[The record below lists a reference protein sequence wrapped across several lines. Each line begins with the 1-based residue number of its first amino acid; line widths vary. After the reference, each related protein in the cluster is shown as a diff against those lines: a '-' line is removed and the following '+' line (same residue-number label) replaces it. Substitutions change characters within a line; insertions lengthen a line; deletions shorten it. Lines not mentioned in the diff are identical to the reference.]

1 MKRILT
7 VLVGV
12 CLWGGCV
19 LAGPQAPAGGPRKPG
34 AAPKRKGLVQLPHL
48 RVDLVKREVIFDA
61 NVCLRKG
68 FLELLV
74 CRRPA
79 KGVQSKEHESILSTD
94 ARGADIHAALM
105 LLGLTR
111 GKPAELMPAREGQRG
126 VALPPRGPELKVI
139 LRWKDADG
147 KQHQAEPAKWLAAP
161 KGRKQPPTDKW
172 VFVGSEIM
180 PDGKYW
186 ADSSGDIISLSNFA
200 SAVIDVPF
208 KSTSVNDFL
217 EFITNAEA
225 IPPKGTRVEVVLTPL
240 PGAAGAEHA
249 RALLEIDRFGQLKME
264 GKPLLFDKLTEWG
277 EAYVK
282 RQRKGRVVIRSAP
295 RAISADVERVRT
307 ELRFG
312 GIEDIRKHRLVPAGA
327 MLPRTPAQAGRALT
341 QYRKLFAD
349 FEWAIPDPVEAA
361 EGQLKEIEWE
371 LRELKRLESL
381 WKEYRAHLKGQL
393 DKHRASTR
401 PTTKPAP
408 AKRQE

>member
-7 VLVGV
+7 VLAGV
-12 CLWGGCV
+12 CLWGVCV
-19 LAGPQAPAGGPRKPG
+19 LGGPQTPTGGPGKPG
-34 AAPKRKGLVQLPHL
+34 ATTKRKGLVELPHL
-48 RVDLVKREVIFDA
+48 RVDLVKREVVFDA

-74 CRRPA
+74 CRRPTRDV
-79 KGVQSKEHESILSTD
+79 GSKEHESILSTD

-111 GKPAELMPAREGQRG
+111 GKPAELMPAREGQPAA
-126 VALPPRGPELKVI
+126 VLPPRGPELKVI
-139 LRWKDADG
+139 LRWKDSDG
-147 KQHQAEPAKWLAAP
+147 KQRQAAPAKWLAAP

-172 VFVGSEIM
+172 VFVGSDIT

-208 KSTSVNDFL
+208 QSTSVNDAL
-217 EFITNAEA
+217 EFIANTPA

-240 PGAAGAEHA
+240 PGAAGADHA
-249 RALLEIDRFGQLKME
+249 RALLEIDRFGRLTAE
-264 GKPLLFDKLTEWG
+264 GKPVLFDELTEWG
-277 EAYVK
+277 RAYVK
-282 RQRKGRVVIRSAP
+282 RHATGRVVIRSAA
-295 RAISADVERVRT
+295 RAISADVERART

-312 GIEDIRKHRLVPAGA
+312 GVEDIREHRLVTVRPL
-327 MLPRTPAQAGRALT
+327 LPRTGPQARRALA

-349 FEWAIPDPVEAA
+349 YQWAIPDPVEAA

-381 WKEYRAHLKGQL
+381 WKEYRTHLKGQL
-393 DKHRASTR
+393 DKHRASTQ
-401 PTTKPAP
+401 PATKPAP

>member
-1 MKRILT
+1 MKRVLT
-7 VLVGV
+7 VLAGVG
-12 CLWGGCV
+12 LWGGCV
-19 LAGPQAPAGGPRKPG
+19 LAGPQAPTGGPRKPG
-34 AAPKRKGLVQLPHL
+34 ATTRRKGLVKLRHL

-74 CRRPA
+74 CRRPT
-79 KGVQSKEHESILSTD
+79 KDVQSKEHESILSTD
-94 ARGADIHAALM
+94 ARGADVHAALM

-111 GKPAELMPAREGQRG
+111 GKPAELMPAREGQRE

-139 LRWKDADG
+139 LRWKDSDG
-147 KQHQAEPAKWLAAP
+147 KQRQVAPAKWLAAP

-208 KSTSVNDFL
+208 KSTSVNDAL
-217 EFITNAEA
+217 EFITNTAA
-225 IPPKGTRVEVVLTPL
+225 IPPKGTRVEVVLTPM

-249 RALLEIDRFGQLKME
+249 RALLEIDRFGRLTVE
-264 GKPLLFDKLTEWG
+264 GKAILFDELTKWG

-282 RQRKGRVVIRSAP
+282 RHPAGRVVIRSAP

-312 GIEDIRKHRLVPAGA
+312 GVEDIREHRLVPAGA
-327 MLPRTPAQAGRALT
+327 MLPRTSAQAKRALA

-349 FEWAIPDPVEAA
+349 YEWAIPDPVEASQ
-361 EGQLKEIEWE
+361 EQLKELEWE

-381 WKEYRAHLKGQL
+381 WKEYRTHLKAQL
-393 DKHRASTR
+393 DKHRASTQ
-401 PTTKPAP
+401 PATKPAP